1 MSTFD
6 GQIVLVTGAGRG
18 LGAAYA
24 RALAERGATVVVHDA
39 GLALDGSGGDRSVAD
54 ALAREIGGVAAHQD
68 LRDVDACTTLVDRT
82 LDAFGRLDAIVH
94 NAGLLAIEPIE
105 DAHRHWDD
113 VRQTSLDAAFHI
125 TRAAWPAMKRAR
137 YGRLVFTTSSR
148 AMYPR
153 ESVSG
158 FAAYAASRMGAF
170 GLMLAVAAEGAD
182 HGIRAN
188 AISPVVTGTRTSTRE
203 RSADLTP
210 ERVVPAVLH
219 LSSTECTLSGVV
231 VHAEG
236 GSFHTVGW
244 VDGEPLQFQTE
255 GVVQTA

>member
-1 MSTFD
+1 MSSFE
-6 GQIVLVTGAGRG
+6 GQVVLVTGAGRG

-24 RALAERGATVVVHDA
+24 RAFAERGARVVVHDA
-39 GLALDGSGGDRSVAD
+39 GLAVDGGGGDRAVAD
-54 ALAREIGGVAAHQD
+54 ALASEIGGVAAHQD
-68 LRDVDACTTLVDRT
+68 LREVGACTTLVERT
-82 LDAFGRLDAIVH
+82 LDAYGRLDAIVH
-94 NAGLLAIEPIE
+94 NAGLLAIEPLE
-105 DAHRHWDD
+105 DADRHWDD

-125 TRAAWPAMKRAR
+125 TRAAWPAMKQQR

-170 GLMLAVAAEGAD
+170 GLMLAVAAEGDA

-203 RSADLTP
+203 RSAELTP
-210 ERVVPAVLH
+210 EQVVPAVLH
-219 LSSTECTLSGVV
+219 LSSAECALSGVV

-236 GSFHTVGW
+236 GSFHTVSW
-244 VDGEPLQFQTE
+244 VDGEPLKFQSE

>member
-1 MSTFD
+1 MSSFA
-6 GQIVLVTGAGRG
+6 GQVVLVTGAGRG

-24 RALAERGATVVVHDA
+24 RAFAERGATVVVHDA
-39 GLALDGSGGDRSVAD
+39 GLAVDGGGGDRAVAD
-54 ALAREIGGVAAHQD
+54 ALAQEIGGVAAHQD
-68 LRDVDACTTLVDRT
+68 LRDTRSCEILVERT
-82 LDAFGRLDAIVH
+82 LDAFGHLDAIVH
-94 NAGLLAIEPIE
+94 NAGLLAIEPLE
-105 DAHRHWDD
+105 DANRHWDD

-125 TRAAWPAMKRAR
+125 TRAAWPALKQQQ

-153 ESVSG
+153 ESVAG
-158 FAAYAASRMGAF
+158 FAAYSASRMGAF
-170 GLMLAVAAEGAD
+170 GLMLAVSAEGAE

-203 RSADLTP
+203 PSDELTP
-210 ERVVPAVLH
+210 EHVVPAVLH
-219 LSSTECTLSGVV
+219 LASAECAWSGVV

-244 VDGEPLQFQTE
+244 VDGQTVQFETE

>member
-1 MSTFD
+1 MSSFD
-6 GQIVLVTGAGRG
+6 GQVVLVTGAGRG

-24 RALAERGATVVVHDA
+24 RAFAERGATVVVHDA
-39 GLALDGSGGDRSVAD
+39 GLAVDGGGGDRAVAD
-54 ALAREIGGVAAHQD
+54 ALAKEIGGVAAHQD
-68 LRDVDACTTLVDRT
+68 LRDVRSCETLVERT
-82 LDAFGRLDAIVH
+82 LDAFGRLDAVVH
-94 NAGLLAIEPIE
+94 NAGLLAIEPLE
-105 DAHRHWDD
+105 EAHRHWDD

-125 TRAAWPAMKRAR
+125 TRAAWPTMKEQR

-170 GLMLAVAAEGAD
+170 GLMLAVAAEGEAD
-182 HGIRAN
+182 GIRAN

-203 RSADLTP
+203 PSTDLTP
-210 ERVVPAVLH
+210 EHVLPAVLH
-219 LSSTECTLSGVV
+219 LASAECAFSGVV

-236 GSFHTVGW
+236 GSFHTVAW
-244 VDGEPLQFQTE
+244 ADGEPMQFETE

>member
-1 MSTFD
+1 MRRLRPPRRRCRCGEGALMSSFD
-6 GQIVLVTGAGRG
+6 GQVVLVTGAGRG

-24 RALAERGATVVVHDA
+24 RAFAERGATVVVHDA
-39 GLALDGSGGDRSVAD
+39 GLAVDGSGGDRTVAD
-54 ALAREIGGVAAHQD
+54 TLAREIGGVAAHQD
-68 LRDVDACTTLVDRT
+68 LRDAESCPTLVERT

-94 NAGLLAIEPIE
+94 NAGLLAIEPLE

-113 VRQTSLDAAFHI
+113 VRQTSLDAPFHI
-125 TRAAWPAMKRAR
+125 TRAAWPAMKQQR

-148 AMYPR
+148 AMYSR

-170 GLMLAVAAEGAD
+170 GLMLAVAAEGGA

-203 RSADLTP
+203 HSADLSP
-210 ERVVPAVLH
+210 EQVVPAVLH
-219 LSSTECTLSGVV
+219 LASAECTLSGVV
-231 VHAEG
+231 VH
-236 GSFHTVGW
+236 
-244 VDGEPLQFQTE
+244 
-255 GVVQTA
+255 